1 MIRKLQDTVMN
12 SSRFRIP
19 AVIHC
24 EALSGPVFPNAL
36 TYPASI
42 SLGASFDPE
51 LVREMG
57 EKIRRQMVAVG
68 VRQALSPVLD
78 ISRDL
83 RWGRINETYGNDPTL
98 VSEMACAFITGLQGT
113 DYTNGDGQTFSG
125 LLLNGGRSQHG
136 KDHVGGE
143 GNERSLRKAF

>member
-1 MIRKLQDTVMN
+1 MENYLNKALSPKERAADLLSKLTLKEKVNQLACQMIPAPIPEVEEHVSVTDGIGQLAIMGGKEDPRQHAAMIRKLQDTVMN

-51 LVREMG
+51 LVREM
-57 EKIRRQMVAVG
+57 
-68 VRQALSPVLD
+68 
-78 ISRDL
+78 
-83 RWGRINETYGNDPTL
+83 
-98 VSEMACAFITGLQGT
+98 
-113 DYTNGDGQTFSG
+113 
-125 LLLNGGRSQHG
+125 
-136 KDHVGGE
+136 
-143 GNERSLRKAF
+143 